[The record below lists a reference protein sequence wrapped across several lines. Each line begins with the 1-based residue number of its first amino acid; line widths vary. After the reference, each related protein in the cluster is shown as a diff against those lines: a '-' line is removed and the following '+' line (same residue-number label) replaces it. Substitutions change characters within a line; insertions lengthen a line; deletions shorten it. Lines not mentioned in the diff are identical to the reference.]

1 MTKWLFSDI
10 DGTLVDSNTLH
21 AEAWRR
27 AFEEFGIQVGM
38 DEIWRQIG
46 KGGDQLI
53 PVFVPYWDRQKI
65 EEPLT
70 KLRKALFQKEYMPR
84 VVAFQKSRELL
95 MRVKASGKKIALATS
110 SEEEDVSTYKRI
122 VGMEDLVE
130 KTSSSA
136 DAANSKPDPDIFAAA
151 LRKAGIEAN
160 QAIVLGDTPYD
171 AEAAGKLGIKTIG
184 LTSGGWKG
192 DDLKAAGCSQVY
204 KSPADLLSHFEESL
218 LANK

>member
-1 MTKWLFSDI
+1 MAKWLFSDI

-53 PVFVPYWDRQKI
+53 PEFVPYFDRKKI

-70 KLRKALFQKEYMPR
+70 ALRKSLFQKEYMPR
-84 VVAFQKSRELL
+84 VVAFEKSQELL
-95 MRVKASGKKIALATS
+95 KRVKTSGKKIALATS
-110 SEEEDVSTYKRI
+110 SEEEDVATYKRI

-130 KTSSSA
+130 
-136 DAANSKPDPDIFAAA
+136 
-151 LRKAGIEAN
+151 
-160 QAIVLGDTPYD
+160 
-171 AEAAGKLGIKTIG
+171 
-184 LTSGGWKG
+184 
-192 DDLKAAGCSQVY
+192 
-204 KSPADLLSHFEESL
+204 
-218 LANK
+218 

>member
-1 MTKWLFSDI
+1 MAKWLLSDI

-53 PVFVPYWDRQKI
+53 PEFVPYFDRKKI
-65 EEPLT
+65 EEPL
-70 KLRKALFQKEYMPR
+70 KALRKSLFHKEYMPR
-84 VVAFQKSRELL
+84 VVAFEKSQELL
-95 MRVKASGKKIALATS
+95 KRVKSSGKKIGLATS
-110 SEEEDVSTYKRI
+110 SEEEDVATYKRI

-130 KTSSSA
+130 KTSSQA
-136 DAANSKPDPDIFAAA
+136 DAAASKPDPDIFVAA

-171 AEAAGKLGIKTIG
+171 AEAAGKLGIRVIG
-184 LTSGGWKG
+184 LTCGGWKR
-192 DDLKAAGCSQVY
+192 DDLKDAGCSEVY
-204 KSPADLLSHFEESL
+204 KSPADLLANFNSSL
-218 LANK
+218 LAK